1 MSQQKGEKAVL
12 PNKKISDFQIRESEY
27 SVIDI
32 SYAEL
37 PEKPTGRINL
47 SNILGTFAFLAM
59 LAAPG
64 AVEGEMYIT
73 AAALVGICAVCARL
87 SIREE
92 GKRK

>member
-37 PEKPTGRINL
+37 PEKPTGRIK
-47 SNILGTFAFLAM
+47 
-59 LAAPG
+59 
-64 AVEGEMYIT
+64 MYIT

-87 SIREE
+87 SIR
-92 GKRK
+92 

>member
-1 MSQQKGEKAVL
+1 ML
-12 PNKKISDFQIRESEY
+12 PNKRTIDFQTRESDF
-27 SVIDI
+27 SVVDI
-32 SYAEL
+32 SYVEL

>member
-12 PNKKISDFQIRESEY
+12 PNKRTIDFQTRESDF
-27 SVIDI
+27 SVVDI
-32 SYAEL
+32 SYIEL
-37 PEKPTGRINL
+37 PEKPTGRIK
-47 SNILGTFAFLAM
+47 
-59 LAAPG
+59 
-64 AVEGEMYIT
+64 MYIT